1 MQDVIGTALTQY
13 GPFAAIAFYLI
24 WQTRKD
30 YQGVCR
36 RLNAVEDWQKNFL
49 CDILLQNTRVIE
61 YNNNIITKCQKKN
74 QPEEVGQPQ
83 HANLQ
88 LSPTRWSGDRQDHD
102 NLMQGQG

>member
-1 MQDVIGTALTQY
+1 MQDMVETALTQY
-13 GPFAAIAFYLI
+13 GPFAAIAIYLI

-49 CDILLQNTRVIE
+49 CDILVQNTKAIE
-61 YNNNIITKCQKKN
+61 CNNNIIAKCQGKKTPT
-74 QPEEVGQPQ
+74 QPEEAGQLQ

-88 LSPTRWSGDRQDHD
+88 LSPTQWAGDRPD
-102 NLMQGQG
+102 NDNRK